1 MASLDDILSALKNG
15 VTAINNLAVV
25 LGGDS
30 QDPLL
35 YYGFDSITSA
45 PTTVVAMST
54 GATWPTE
61 IVFHNPTA
69 SLDILVYPS
78 EDANGMSLGVVSSS
92 PGGAF
97 RVYGNGGT
105 IVIEGGSTMAWLA
118 ISTGTGALTV
128 SINA

>member
-25 LGGDS
+25 MGGDS
-30 QDPLL
+30 QDPLS
-35 YYGFDSITSA
+35 YYGYDSITSA

-61 IVFHNPTA
+61 IVFHNPST
-69 SLDILVYPS
+69 LDILVYPS

-92 PGGAF
+92 PGGSF
-97 RVYGNGGT
+97 RVYGNGGS
-105 IVIEGGSTMAWLA
+105 IIIEGGSTMAWLA

-128 SINA
+128 SLNA